1 MNVLSMTR
9 NGTIVAQRDGE
20 LLLIYSHVS
29 PFSLNGALTIDD
41 DRNSDHITA
50 SDLSDLHLIPEEPHP
65 SEVPKPWPAVFGDL
79 RKWLLDP
86 RLASLDTPSFKGKT
100 WMGGGVLVLSVYS
113 PRAEQ
118 DSRMY
123 RNRSWA
129 HVDRYCLITQYPKAI
144 NRLLREMTIYISP
157 STFMDKDNFYR
168 DVAIVMDKAEKSGE
182 DLDGILSA
190 GIARAEEIVNSYAGA
205 GFLM

>member
-1 MNVLSMTR
+1 
-9 NGTIVAQRDGE
+9 
-20 LLLIYSHVS
+20 
-29 PFSLNGALTIDD
+29 
-41 DRNSDHITA
+41 
-50 SDLSDLHLIPEEPHP
+50 
-65 SEVPKPWPAVFGDL
+65 
-79 RKWLLDP
+79 
-86 RLASLDTPSFKGKT
+86 
-100 WMGGGVLVLSVYS
+100 MGGGVLVLSVYS